1 MQHTLSASFPDKQY
15 SVTSTQF
22 SQEWTL
28 LRLCDLPKSHMFLC
42 AKTEKAPQ
50 QSKLTGLVVAPNQ
63 LLAREVLINTEK
75 FEVNKKKPA
84 GHNLLLLQVHWTKLR
99 DEKPWNQIEDVVFKL
114 IWNVEIFK

>member
-1 MQHTLSASFPDKQY
+1 
-15 SVTSTQF
+15 
-22 SQEWTL
+22 
-28 LRLCDLPKSHMFLC
+28 MFLC

-84 GHNLLLLQVHWTKLR
+84 GHNLLLLQVH
-99 DEKPWNQIEDVVFKL
+99 
-114 IWNVEIFK
+114 